1 MLDLIVQYKICTRFF
16 IWKTNLCSKTLAALN
31 SDLGNRAIFLLEEV
45 SSPLEER
52 RIPLELVRISLEVAS
67 SLHSLADSIVL
78 LLLLLP
84 LCNLERYSKN
94 QVNLVQLRHHNPG
107 LPVIVLGV
115 LLQHVH
121 YNVVKFLR
129 GFLLSHSPIEDLPV
143 IRG

>member
-1 MLDLIVQYKICTRFF
+1 MLDLIVQYEICTRFF

-52 RIPLELVRISLEVAS
+52 RIPLELLRTPLEVAS

-78 LLLLLP
+78 LLP
-84 LCNLERYSKN
+84 LCNVERYSKN